1 MQRTFQYYEE
11 PVHIYY
17 SLIIVYRLFIHY
29 CLYCKIKV
37 LKNIMELHKFSS
49 LKVEKLFVQCLR
61 NVMTEL
67 SHRSCFGCPL
77 WCFACYSLTASLKP
91 SDYVNLHKRYCF
103 LRCALNKNWFE

>member
-29 CLYCKIKV
+29 CLCYCKIKI
-37 LKNIMELHKFSS
+37 LKNIMEQHKFFS

-67 SHRSCFGCPL
+67 SHRSCFGCLL

-91 SDYVNLHKRYCF
+91 SDYVNLH
-103 LRCALNKNWFE
+103 